1 MNYITSINKAQAV
14 LVSNG
19 KQIASFPASLNNS
32 IISLDDAE
40 AICGISETIDTPKSF
55 RKMHLISG
63 GKGFATK
70 SACGAS
76 LMRLPTATN
85 FEGFKATAKH
95 ERCEKCELSK
105 YYAMM
110 SRK

>member
-1 MNYITSINKAQAV
+1 MKTIYSTKQAQAV
-14 LVSNG
+14 FSIDGV
-19 KQIASFPASLNNS
+19 QICSFPASLNKNVPS
-32 IISLDDAE
+32 IDDAE
-40 AICGISETIDTPKSF
+40 MICGIDEIIDTPKAF

-76 LMRLPTATN
+76 LMRIPTATN
-85 FEGFKATAKH
+85 FEGFKATPKH
-95 ERCEKCELSK
+95 ERCEKCESSK
-105 YYAMM
+105 YYALM